1 MLFFSPL
8 SFDFPSLLV
17 TFGSAS
23 CCGELHLEVKL
34 NVLQHNLNKS

>member
-17 TFGSAS
+17 TLGTAS
-23 CCGELHLEVKL
+23 CRAELHLEVKL
-34 NVLQHNLNKS
+34 NVLQNNLNRS